1 MSVQNITRRAGPFTG
16 TGQVSDFPFGFKV
29 FISSDVSVRR
39 SSSADAASSEVVLKL
54 DEDYTVTLN
63 ANQDENPGGTVTLK
77 SALPTGYRLA
87 IISAIVPD
95 QQVVLTN
102 HGGFY
107 PETLNTVHDKAI
119 ALIQELKEEGA
130 RSLKAPS
137 TSEKSPDDIMDDLLN
152 AQSEAAVYARAAAV
166 SAAEAATHANTVRN
180 SINEVKQVRDSAII
194 AIENAEAGA
203 QSTIQTAGDK
213 QVERVSAVVGDAET
227 TIRQAGDVQCDRV
240 AIAGKRV
247 LARDVK
253 LCGEGK
259 DTVATALSEGSEYT
273 LPEGVEYVVGFN
285 HLRLSVNGLILYQ
298 GLQYTEVGTD
308 FTLSTKV
315 RMLMPLAVGDQVE
328 AWVVP
333 IGGSVDETTGVVTPE
348 AGASCASQTWTVS
361 SAVEAGSEVT
371 LPNSMKYVVG
381 RNHLRVSWNGL
392 LLTPLYEF
400 NEIGAEGSESATVT
414 FTFPLSVGDEINVW
428 TVPYERGNPS
438 AVQGRID
445 ALEEALAELSQ
456 KVVYKDA
463 QSAS

>member
-1 MSVQNITRRAGPFTG
+1 MIDDIKRVAGPYRTA
-16 TGQVSDFPFGFKV
+16 GQTQLPFSFAIFELTDVYVATATSDL
-29 FISSDVSVRR
+29 DV
-39 SSSADAASSEVVLKL
+39 ATVLTYGS
-54 DEDYTVTLN
+54 DYTVTMN
-63 ANQDENPGGTVTLK
+63 SDQSTSPGGTVTL
-77 SALPTGYRLA
+77 AVPIVDGQVVV
-87 IISAIVPD
+87 IGSAIPYN
-95 QQVVLTN
+95 QTTQLTN
-102 HGGFY
+102 FSRFP
-107 PETLNTVHDKAI
+107 PEIINTALDRIVVQIQQIVEGLERTLSV
-119 ALIQELKEEGA
+119 
-130 RSLKAPS
+130 PV
-137 TSEKSPDDIMDDLLN
+137 TSSMTPDEMIEMLLT
-152 AQSEAAVYARAAAV
+152 AQNEAETYANAAAN

-180 SINEVKQVRDSAII
+180 SVNEVQRVRDSAII

-203 QSTIQTAGDK
+203 QSTIQSAGDK

-227 TIRQAGDVQCDRV
+227 AIRQAGDVQCDRV

-285 HLRLSVNGLILYQ
+285 HLRLCVNGLVLYP

-333 IGGSVDETTGVVTPE
+333 IGGSVDETTGIVTPE
-348 AGASCASQTWTVS
+348 AGASCASQSWTVS
-361 SAVEAGSEVT
+361 SAVGAGSEVT

-414 FTFPLSVGDEINVW
+414 FAFPLSVGDEINAW

>member
-1 MSVQNITRRAGPFTG
+1 MAISSEARSAGPFIG
-16 TGQVSDFPFGFKV
+16 TGSETEFPFSFK
-29 FISSDVSVRR
+29 IL
-39 SSSADAASSEVVLKL
+39 SADHVKVVLSKDGGATEEEVSKTSFSVGL
-54 DEDYTVTLN
+54 NADQDNNPGGKVTLN
-63 ANQDENPGGTVTLK
+63 SKLGSGE
-77 SALPTGYRLA
+77 RLSV
-87 IISAIVPD
+87 ISDAPYL
-95 QQVVLTN
+95 QPMVLTN
-102 HGGFY
+102 RGGFY
-107 PETLNTVHDKAI
+107 PETLNESADNIVIQTQQLKGQLEK
-119 ALIQELKEEGA
+119 ALIV
-130 RSLKAPS
+130 PS
-137 TSEKSPDDIMDDLLN
+137 TSTDTPQQVMQRLMN
-152 AQSEAAVYARAAAV
+152 AQSDAAVYANAAAA
-166 SAAEAATHANTVRN
+166 SAAEAALHATTVKN
-180 SINEVKQVRDSAII
+180 SVNEVRQVRDNAISAI
-194 AIENAEAGA
+194 ANAEEGA
-203 QSTIQTAGDK
+203 ESSIQSAGDK

-259 DTVATALSEGSEYT
+259 DTVASALAEGSEYT

-285 HLRLSVNGLILYQ
+285 HLRLCVNGLVLYP

-333 IGGSVDETTGVVTPE
+333 IGGSVDETTGIVTPE

-371 LPNSMKYVVG
+371 LPHSMKYVVG

-392 LLTPLYEF
+392 VLTPLYEF
-400 NEIGAEGSESATVT
+400 NEIGAEGAESSAIA
-414 FTFPLSVGDEINVW
+414 FAFALSAGDEINAW

-445 ALEEALAELSQ
+445 ALEEALADLSQ